1 MAKQI
6 DSLNYQVPHTIGGE
20 SDNHGIA
27 LSTECPP
34 DCSGPGRH
42 CFNGGPK
49 KFYNSIDAL
58 ITERPDTWRVICKA
72 FVVKDEVILAIEDNS
87 ADAKVRCI
95 DVIHFVYHH
104 YTNISLDVV
113 EDTVRNID
121 PHLANAISNV
131 KPLVMNK
138 GNSGSDK

>member
-6 DSLNYQVPHTIGGE
+6 DSLPHTIGGG
-20 SDNHGIA
+20 SGNHGIV

-34 DCSGPGRH
+34 DCVRH
-42 CFNGGPK
+42 GQCFFGGSK

-72 FVVKDEVILAIEDNS
+72 FDVRDEVILAIEDNS

-131 KPLVMNK
+131 KPLVINQ
-138 GNSGSDK
+138 GNSGSDN